1 MKLLPSDCQIRQAMM
16 SWLSTHSQWYQ
27 ECHEFIH
34 ARENVK
40 CEKVKTPRIANMLQ
54 IIFGSLAYL
63 GPKIGEN
70 MAFTGLGTSFGNLR
84 ITLVTV

>member
-1 MKLLPSDCQIRQAMM
+1 
-16 SWLSTHSQWYQ
+16 
-27 ECHEFIH
+27 
-34 ARENVK
+34 
-40 CEKVKTPRIANMLQ
+40 MLQ

-70 MAFTGLGTSFGNLR
+70 MAFKGLGTSFGNLR